1 LTLIAGTDFE
11 LNEFVYQGVS
21 ANNAY
26 FYGFV
31 NAQTPNEVRL
41 TKVKGTVSVGGL
53 LVGAN
58 SGLGFLINDART
70 VLRTDYILDGMLA
83 IGMIGLIIDR
93 VIRYSAKR
101 LMPWSR
107 ALNA

>member
-1 LTLIAGTDFE
+1 MQALGSISKTHLSGTMPAVIHALVAAE
-11 LNEFVYQGVS
+11 
-21 ANNAY
+21 
-26 FYGFV
+26 
-31 NAQTPNEVRL
+31 
-41 TKVKGTVSVGGL
+41 

-83 IGMIGLIIDR
+83 IGLIGLTLDR
-93 VIRYSAKR
+93 LIRYAAKKF
-101 LMPWSR
+101 MPWSR